1 MAPGSAVGLAETRWP
16 DAGHSSAQDG
26 GEISVRYL
34 DVIGIARRLASML
47 GRCNNDDRKLGVS
60 MLDRLLDA
68 AGLGVKST
76 AGAAPTLRLTTRNL
90 VYCRKG
96 PRKSGAYGQSGAHI

>member
-1 MAPGSAVGLAETRWP
+1 MGSLNAVLSTPRTL
-16 DAGHSSAQDG
+16 DTQDG

-60 MLDRLLDA
+60 MLDRLPHA
-68 AGLGVKST
+68 AHLAVCEDQRCPHSHL
-76 AGAAPTLRLTTRNL
+76 PL
-90 VYCRKG
+90 
-96 PRKSGAYGQSGAHI
+96 

>member
-34 DVIGIARRLASML
+34 DVIGIARRSASTL
-47 GRCNNDDRKLGVS
+47 GWYNNDDRLFGGGV
-60 MLDRLLDA
+60 LCA
-68 AGLGVKST
+68 
-76 AGAAPTLRLTTRNL
+76 
-90 VYCRKG
+90 
-96 PRKSGAYGQSGAHI
+96 

>member
-1 MAPGSAVGLAETRWP
+1 MAPGSADGLAETRWP
-16 DAGHSSAQDG
+16 DARSSCAQDG

-68 AGLGVKST
+68 APRSPR
-76 AGAAPTLRLTTRNL
+76 ASGAARAASENFALLKLT
-90 VYCRKG
+90 
-96 PRKSGAYGQSGAHI
+96 

>member
-1 MAPGSAVGLAETRWP
+1 MKPPWRRAVRLDSRNPETRWP

-47 GRCNNDDRKLGVS
+47 GRYNNDDRKLGVS
-60 MLDRLLDA
+60 MLDRLPHA
-68 AGLGVKST
+68 AHLAVCEDQRCPHSHL
-76 AGAAPTLRLTTRNL
+76 PL
-90 VYCRKG
+90 
-96 PRKSGAYGQSGAHI
+96 

>member
-1 MAPGSAVGLAETRWP
+1 MRSTAYPIRRQGDCTGSLTGILAVVPLSWVQPGGFARGAC
-16 DAGHSSAQDG
+16 AQDG

-60 MLDRLLDA
+60 MLDRLPHA
-68 AGLGVKST
+68 AHLAVCEDQRCPHSHL
-76 AGAAPTLRLTTRNL
+76 PL
-90 VYCRKG
+90 
-96 PRKSGAYGQSGAHI
+96 

>member
-1 MAPGSAVGLAETRWP
+1 MNAPGRSETLIDCVILFSRDIP
-16 DAGHSSAQDG
+16 TGCSLAQDG

-60 MLDRLLDA
+60 MLDRLPDA
-68 AGLGVKST
+68 AHLAVCEDQRCPHSHL
-76 AGAAPTLRLTTRNL
+76 PL
-90 VYCRKG
+90 
-96 PRKSGAYGQSGAHI
+96 